1 MAVKRSPWN
10 KNIGNLHEQIKHLN
24 KEVQGQVNSDKVV
37 D

>member
-10 KNIGNLHEQIKHLN
+10 KGNLHEQIKHLN
-24 KEVQGQVNSDKVV
+24 KEVQGQVNSDKAV